1 MSEICLSV
9 LLEGEEEE
17 VHEGFSASVCRALH
31 FLGIQSAFLRL
42 IAHLTPLLIAEVGA
56 SHVVCVP
63 TSPFPPHALLIAEM
77 GRRTWYA
84 GRLDSPR

>member
-1 MSEICLSV
+1 MQAGLTLQGNASGNSSNKK
-9 LLEGEEEE
+9 EEDNDVEE
-17 VHEGFSASVCRALH
+17 DGNI
-31 FLGIQSAFLRL
+31 GIQSAFLRL